1 MKKKIIILSVVAVA
15 LLTAAYLLFFRAKAQ
30 EVTVETTQVKT
41 GTISNVITATGTIEP
56 TNQVEVGTQVSGVI
70 QKIYVDYNSKVK
82 KGQLIAELDKTA
94 LKSIVTKAQASL
106 TSAQNELQYQKTNYN
121 RATQLYEAKVSS
133 RSDYEEALYKFN
145 SAKATVAQQTS
156 ELKQAQTNLSY
167 ANIYSPVDGVILSKD
182 VDEGQTVAASYS
194 TPTLFTIA
202 RDLTKMQ
209 VEADVDEADIGQVK
223 EGQRVMFTVDA
234 YPNDSF
240 TGSVV
245 QIRKNAQ
252 EESNVVTYQV
262 IIEAGNPDGK
272 LMPGLTASTSIVT
285 EEVKDV
291 LTIEAGALRFEPT
304 AEVLQAYYKK
314 VGLEAK
320 NKPNLAQAS
329 AESNTPVQLVSQN
342 SGETKTGKKQM
353 VYVKAGNAIEAREVT
368 TGLSNGTTVEI
379 TKGLSAGDEVVTAM
393 EIVSQDAASG
403 NGSAGQSPFM
413 PTPPGRKK

>member
-1 MKKKIIILSVVAVA
+1 MKKKIIIFSVVAVT

-209 VEADVDEADIGQVK
+209 VEANVDEADIGQVK

-291 LTIEAGALRFEPT
+291 LTVEAGALQFEPT

-320 NKPNLAQAS
+320 NQPNLAQVS
-329 AESNTPVQLVSQN
+329 AEPKTPVQLVRQK
-342 SGETKTGKKQM
+342 SGETKTEKKQM

-379 TKGLSAGDEVVTAM
+379 VAGLSAGDEVVTAM

-403 NGSAGQSPFM
+403 TGSAGQSPFM